1 MARRSSTSRKAR
13 ALAATA
19 GFALAL
25 TPAGLALADSGQATT
40 PSAIEQPA
48 PSSAGQ
54 APALAPSSTTPVE
67 NAGAPANNSNVVSS
81 PALGESTSPEGVSP
95 SGNDNDSKITEPSDG
110 NSKETPSA
118 DPAETPSQ
126 AQDPA
131 QKVDEG
137 QQTKGVK
144 DGDEQSTKGNPTQTE
159 SETKEAA
166 AAISNEQKS
175 SEAADGSKKSEAKTD
190 ASAAPSQAHEL
201 EAQNR
206 QAALKNVSIDAHVQ
220 NLGWTGAK
228 SNQAGTTGQ
237 GLRME
242 AVRIKLVDED
252 GKEVNGVS
260 YKAHVEGYG
269 WMPWTNDG
277 EIGGTTGQSLR
288 IEAIKL
294 ALSDEL
300 SKQYDIVYRVHVQN
314 LGWLDWTSNGAAA
327 GTTGQSLRIESIGAY
342 LQRKNAAKIGTGKAS
357 FIGVD
362 STGASVFL
370 TSHVQNI
377 GWSRQVEGMAGSTG
391 QGLRLEAFTAK
402 LDGVS
407 GDISYK
413 SHVQNVGW
421 MGQVSNG
428 AVTGTTGKEQ
438 RIEAASFVLSGEAA
452 EKYDVYYRAHVQ
464 NYGWLGWSKNGEGL
478 GVGTQGLARRMEAL
492 QIRLVA
498 KGGAAPSNGD
508 AYMNASFVAPV
519 SVAYAT
525 TSGSGWTPQARD
537 GQASANTA
545 GDLLERMTATVSQTV
560 NTKGTPTGGITYQM
574 MNTNGN
580 WMNAVA
586 NGAETGAN
594 GTDVRAFKVNL
605 TGELGK
611 AFDVY
616 YRAHVNNKGWLGW
629 ASNGADAGT
638 MLDSGINAL
647 AITLVAKG
655 SPAPSNSDATYTD
668 SMLSSNWRSNVI
680 ERYLNIAVGIAND
693 NSHGYS
699 QGNTRWGPDYDCS
712 SLVITSLAQAGLPV
726 GGATYTGNMI
736 PELTKNGW
744 VTVPYTS
751 MDALQRGDI
760 LLNPNSH
767 TEFYL
772 GGGMNVAA
780 LISENGTIFGTPGDQ
795 TGREIMVR
803 GFRTYKSNGWD
814 IVLRLK

>member
-1 MARRSSTSRKAR
+1 MPATNSDANVGSQQTPGEPTSSSGSSTEPN
-13 ALAATA
+13 TA
-19 GFALAL
+19 G
-25 TPAGLALADSGQATT
+25 TSVSDGQG
-40 PSAIEQPA
+40 A
-48 PSSAGQ
+48 PS
-54 APALAPSSTTPVE
+54 TTAT
-67 NAGAPANNSNVVSS
+67 N
-81 PALGESTSPEGVSP
+81 
-95 SGNDNDSKITEPSDG
+95 
-110 NSKETPSA
+110 TP
-118 DPAETPSQ
+118 DQSQ
-126 AQDPA
+126 GSA
-131 QKVDEG
+131 QKVDKD
-137 QQTKGVK
+137 QSARDVK
-144 DGDEQSTKGNPTQTE
+144 DGGEQPTKETSAPAE
-159 SETKEAA
+159 SATKEAA
-166 AAISNEQKS
+166 AAVSSEQKF
-175 SEAADGSKKSEAKTD
+175 SEAAGDSKKTEAKTD
-190 ASAAPSQAHEL
+190 ASTATSQSLEL

-228 SNQAGTTGQ
+228 SGQAGTTGQ

-242 AVRIKLVDED
+242 AVRIKLLDED

-260 YKAHVEGYG
+260 YKAHVESYG
-269 WMPWTNDG
+269 WMPWTNNG
-277 EIGGTTGQSLR
+277 NVGGTTGQSLR

-300 SKQYDIVYRVHVQN
+300 AKQYDIVYRVHVQN

-327 GTTGQSLRIESIGAY
+327 GTTGQSLRIESIAAY
-342 LQRKNAAKIGTGKAS
+342 LQRKNAAKVGTGKAS

-362 STGASVFL
+362 STGPSVFL
-370 TSHVQNI
+370 TSHVQNV
-377 GWSRQVEGMAGSTG
+377 GWTRQIEGVAGTTG
-391 QGLRLEAFTAK
+391 KGLRLEAFTAM

-407 GDISYK
+407 GGISYK

-421 MGQVSNG
+421 MDQVSNG
-428 AVTGTTGKEQ
+428 AISGTTGKAQ
-438 RIEAASFVLSGEAA
+438 RVEAASFVLTGEAA
-452 EKYDVYYRAHVQ
+452 SKYDVYYRAHVQ
-464 NYGWLGWSKNGEGL
+464 DYGWLGWSKNGEGL
-478 GVGTQGLARRMEAL
+478 GVGTQGLSKRMEAL
-492 QIRLVA
+492 QIKLVA
-498 KGGAAPSNGD
+498 KGSAAPTNAD

-519 SVAYAT
+519 NVAYAT
-525 TSGSGWTPQARD
+525 SSGSGWTPQVHN
-537 GQASANTA
+537 GQMSGNTVGA
-545 GDLLERMTATVSQTV
+545 LLERMKATVSQTV

-580 WMNAVA
+580 WMNALA
-586 NGAETGAN
+586 NGAEAGAN

-611 AFDVY
+611 AFNVY

-638 MLDSGINAL
+638 IIDGGIDAL

-655 SPAPSNSDATYTD
+655 GTAPSNVDATYTD
-668 SMLSSNWRSNVI
+668 SMLSSNWRSNII

-699 QGNTRWGPDYDCS
+699 QGSTRWGPDYDCS

-726 GGATYTGNMI
+726 GGATYTGNML

-744 VTVPYTS
+744 VTLPYTS

-795 TGREIMVR
+795 TGREITVR
-803 GFRTYKSNGWD
+803 GFRTYKPNGWD
-814 IVLRLK
+814 VVLRLR